1 MGTIPSP
8 AKRTV
13 SSALT
18 LASGIALAATPTAM
32 LAVSSHVFSITDQ
45 ALLVVAISIA
55 TLAGQ
60 LVSAVTVESELAAG
74 FRPDT
79 LGAPRWLVAL
89 AVIAAAAMALAPTTV
104 WVVGAASAALFAAL
118 ESGRVASVAAHRDR
132 REMQGSLVFLASLAA
147 AVVLAILGANWAF
160 SVIAAG
166 AAFVVVW
173 RAVPTWRSQRPHATI
188 STRNW
193 LGVDA
198 LAAGITFPLVTSLT
212 LALAGAEV
220 TAVFGMVASV
230 SAIAALPGSY
240 LKMRLLGEHS
250 RHEILVS
257 AAAGI
262 ASTVALLI
270 AQQLGLINLV
280 FGASW
285 AAGVSVAMLAVASVW
300 RLSSLVTVIPFASL
314 RRHGRV
320 RRMVPV
326 RFVGAAVTVGLVAI
340 VAPSGALLVF
350 VVLAAM
356 ELATALG
363 YWAVDRPANA
373 IS

>member
-8 AKRTV
+8 ARRTIG
-13 SSALT
+13 SALT
-18 LASGIALAATPTAM
+18 LASGAALAATPTAM

-45 ALLVVAISIA
+45 AILVVAIAIA

-60 LVSAVTVESELAAG
+60 LISAVTVESELAAG
-74 FRPDT
+74 FKPEL

-89 AVIAAAAMALAPTTV
+89 AIVAAAAMALGPTSV
-104 WVVGAASAALFAAL
+104 WAVAIASAPIFAAL
-118 ESGRVASVAAHRDR
+118 EAGRVASVASHRDR
-132 REMQGSLVFLASLAA
+132 REIQASLAFLASLAA
-147 AVVLAILGANWAF
+147 AVVLALFAVNWAF
-160 SVIAAG
+160 SVIAIG

-173 RAVPTWRSQRPHATI
+173 RAQPTWRSQRPHAVLA
-188 STRNW
+188 TRGW

-250 RHEILVS
+250 RHEILLAS
-257 AAAGI
+257 AASI
-262 ASTVALLI
+262 AIAAALLV
-270 AQQLGLINLV
+270 AQALGLINLI

-285 AAGVSVAMLAVASVW
+285 GAGVTVLMLAVASLW
-300 RLSSLVTVIPFASL
+300 RIFSLITVIPFASL

-320 RRMVPV
+320 RRMAPV
-326 RFVGAAVTVGLVAI
+326 RVIGAAVTVGLVAI
-340 VAPSGALLVF
+340 IAPAGAVAVF
-350 VVLAAM
+350 AVLAAT
-356 ELATALG
+356 ELAIASG
-363 YWAVDRPANA
+363 YWLVDR
-373 IS
+373 